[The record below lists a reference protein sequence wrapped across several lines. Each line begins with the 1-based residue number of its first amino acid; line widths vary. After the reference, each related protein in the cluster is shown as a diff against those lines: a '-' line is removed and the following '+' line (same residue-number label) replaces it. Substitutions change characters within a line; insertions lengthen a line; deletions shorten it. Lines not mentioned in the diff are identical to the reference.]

1 MVQSFVTSNRKL
13 VDMSIEIVIDLETT
27 VQRLETNI
35 IDNSPFNPKNK
46 IVSAH
51 WRLIEDDELGEP
63 KRAVFY
69 HEEKETPDRPNELI
83 QDLKKASKIIAHNA
97 KFDLLYLSMT
107 YQYADL

>member
-51 WRLIEDDELGEP
+51 
-63 KRAVFY
+63 
-69 HEEKETPDRPNELI
+69 
-83 QDLKKASKIIAHNA
+83 
-97 KFDLLYLSMT
+97 
-107 YQYADL
+107 